1 MFSKST
7 YESMYKRFM
16 GPLARPVSLL
26 VQSGQDYIAYNTTA
40 HVTKYQESDL
50 VAGGSVQ
57 LGDLRIILLADDVA
71 DFGIDKLTQK
81 DRINVDGLTYSVIHW
96 DAYTRTVGP
105 DNIAIE
111 VAVRGGGSAVIAS
124 VAVYRIT
131 GTGDIRVTGDGD
143 MRIIREAV

>member
-26 VQSGQDYIAYNTTA
+26 INNAGSYISYETTA

-50 VAGGSVQ
+50 VPGGSIQ
-57 LGDLRIILLADDVA
+57 LGDLKLVILSEDVEA
-71 DFGIDKLTQK
+71 FGITKMGLK
-81 DRINVDGLTYSVIHW
+81 DRINIDGSTYAVIHW

-105 DNIAIE
+105 DNIAVE
-111 VAVRGGGSAVIAS
+111 VAVRGGGSAVISS

-131 GTGDIRVTGDGD
+131 GTGDNRITGDGD
-143 MRIIREAV
+143 LRIIREAV